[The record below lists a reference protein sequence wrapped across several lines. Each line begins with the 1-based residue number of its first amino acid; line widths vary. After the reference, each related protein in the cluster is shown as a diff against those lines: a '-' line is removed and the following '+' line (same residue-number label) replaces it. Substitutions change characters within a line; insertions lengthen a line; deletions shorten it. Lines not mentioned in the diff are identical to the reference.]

1 MLCSKQ
7 LLISHEH
14 FLKYYLHNFKQL
26 EKVHTKSLDQSSLAI
41 VNGLPL
47 YCQGPGFKSRSHC
60 TTEPVLGGENVCNF
74 LVWGQRQFHKGL
86 VYNALTSY

>member
-60 TTEPVLGGENVCNF
+60 TTEPVRLNP
-74 LVWGQRQFHKGL
+74 
-86 VYNALTSY
+86 YD